1 MSSWRIGRTARHCLA
16 AAWSLQLAFGL
27 PGVFWGEGPETA
39 SAQEIIRRART
50 VFGRNAPDEAMV
62 GVQPPTDRTLSR
74 GMQRA
79 QESIAGGEYSQ
90 AIRFLDEI
98 LGRDEDFFVEL
109 GEAGEYSGMK
119 QAARRL
125 IRDLPPEGRQSY
137 ENSYG
142 AEAQRQLEAAIASG
156 DSAALAKISQRYL
169 FTPAGYEAAL
179 LLAMDEAD
187 AGRHFSAALAY
198 EQLLEAPEAARRF
211 EPSLSIRAASSWLA
225 AGEEE
230 KARKILENLLAHGE
244 QSIEIA
250 GRTRKF
256 DSQAAAIEWLREV
269 VGEPAGM
276 VAQQERQ
283 WLTYRGNAARNGS
296 VNGGLPHLRVRWE
309 VRLLGPPRLET
320 IFENLIAEF
329 IRTEQPMPVAGNV
342 IAAGDYIVTRTPQG
356 VLAVDFRTGKLVWR
370 SQPQREKT
378 LDDLIQS
385 SLNGDEQSGSPE
397 PLRAFAR
404 RVWEDYLYGVVSSDG
419 DRIYAVNN
427 LNMPAALQY
436 DMSPM
441 MGGDIPADRIATNRL
456 TAYDLATQGK
466 LLWEIDGQQADGDLA
481 GTFFLGAPLA
491 VGQSLYVLGEAK
503 SAVYLIALNRETG
516 AVEWQQ
522 QLASLEASVQLDLRR
537 RLQSLSP
544 SYEGGILV
552 CPTGSGVV
560 MGIDLAKRSFAW
572 AYRFDAQSTIPNM
585 YQGGRDDGNPFNAA
599 NRWTDNAVAIADG
612 KVVLT
617 PPESTSLHCVELQSG
632 KLLWKAKRDDM
643 KRLAC
648 IEEGRVLLIGN
659 RKAKA
664 LTLSDGKPAWKKET
678 LGFAS
683 GAFPAGTGFV
693 SDGKYFL
700 PLTSAEVIAIDLA
713 GGRVVARTA
722 PADGAPLGNLICH
735 RGSVISQNGK
745 YLDCYDQI
753 DVLRKRSVRT
763 LQENP
768 SDVEALRTLGEV
780 AFNEG
785 RLGDA
790 IRMLEQAYRAAPD
803 ELETREV
810 LAECLAE
817 ALDADFAGNR
827 EKLLLLQELKDGGVA
842 RQMATLRI
850 EAKGMLEVG
859 EPLISADACL
869 KLYRLSGPADEL
881 MPVSRDH
888 QTTAA
893 RWVQAQLAAIWE
905 AANDEQRATLKSR
918 IDNELASLGA
928 EPRGE
933 PLERTLA
940 FFGNLPMTESLR
952 LLCARE
958 LALAGQSLEAQQMFL
973 DLVDSEDLRIHR
985 EAVGRIAWQLHEA
998 GLHSLATAYD
1008 AELAGPLA
1016 DEICFDEFTGNALVA
1031 RWKDATP
1038 VDPNTWPHGRVTVAE
1053 AQTTPSMGARMR
1065 MPTVGIR
1072 MERTDSILGYSSPQF
1087 SQRGGEV
1094 LLTDNYGQ
1102 EFFRTNLE
1110 AENQGMYRYN
1120 PGNYYGVSRGNLLVV
1135 SFGTQLAAFNTLSAT
1150 DALAPSVMWRT
1161 SIVTN
1166 LNYDQPF
1173 PQSSSGG
1180 DTARPGSNRAPRAA
1194 DADGKLIG
1202 VIGPVTS
1209 RGVIFQDQ
1217 RRLVCLD
1224 PTSGNVRWSR
1234 TDVPRG
1240 CELFGDDDYLFAIPP
1255 GKTEARVYSTVDGR
1269 QLGKRAVP
1277 PFREQVVS
1285 IGRKL
1290 LRWKTAG
1297 AQATLS
1303 SVDAW
1308 SGETEWSREFGS
1320 GAAIDVDQSR
1330 YVSIVDGKGRVVILD
1345 GTNGE
1350 TLVDYQTP
1358 DALRADEL
1366 HLRVGQ
1372 DDFLL
1377 LVRGPASMNR
1387 GPTMQGFTPDSPVID
1402 GVAMLFSRH
1411 SGEMRWNRPAEIEQ
1425 QAYTSNQPVDLPFIL
1440 FSGRLTREGNTG
1452 QQTAMLVLD
1461 KATGRAIM
1469 RRDDLPMNNGGMVL
1483 ARISDAAQHQAVIET
1498 AGKTFLLQFTDQR
1511 RPPEPPSLAEVESE
1525 RKTSGGGLMG
1535 ILFKFGRE

>member
-1 MSSWRIGRTARHCLA
+1 MA
-16 AAWSLQLAFGL
+16 
-27 PGVFWGEGPETA
+27 
-39 SAQEIIRRART
+39 
-50 VFGRNAPDEAMV
+50 

-79 QESIAGGEYSQ
+79 EESIAGGEYSQ

-98 LGRDEDFFVEL
+98 LGRDEDFFVET
-109 GEAGEYSGMK
+109 GDAGEYSGMK

-125 IRDLPPEGRQSY
+125 LRDLPPEGRQSY
-137 ENSYG
+137 EESYG
-142 AEAQRQLEAAIASG
+142 AEAQRQLEGAIASG
-156 DSAALAKISQRYL
+156 DATALAKVSQRYL

-198 EQLLEAPEAARRF
+198 EQLLDAPEAARRF

-230 KARKILENLLAHGE
+230 KAREILDQLIARGE

-250 GRTRKF
+250 GRTRKL
-256 DSQAAAIEWLREV
+256 DSQAAAIEWLRSV
-269 VGEPAGM
+269 VGEPTGAI
-276 VAQQERQ
+276 AQQERQ

-320 IFENLIAEF
+320 IFENLVAEF
-329 IRTEQPMPVAGNV
+329 IRSEQPAPVASNV
-342 IAAGDYIVTRTPQG
+342 VAAGDYIVTRTPQG

-370 SQPQREKT
+370 SQPQREQT
-378 LDDLIQS
+378 LDNLMQS
-385 SLNGDEQSGSPE
+385 SLSGDEQAGNPE

-419 DRIYAVNN
+419 ERIYVVNN
-427 LNMPAALQY
+427 LNMPANQQY
-436 DMSPM
+436 EVSPM
-441 MGGDIPADRIATNRL
+441 LGGDASADRTATNRL

-466 LLWEIDGQQADGDLA
+466 LLWEIDGQRTDGELP

-491 VGQSLYVLGEAK
+491 VGQSLYVLGEAR
-503 SAVYLIALNRETG
+503 SAVYLIALDRETG
-516 AVEWQQ
+516 VVEWQQ

-552 CPTGSGVV
+552 CPTGAGVV
-560 MGIDLAKRSFAW
+560 MGVDLAKRSFAW
-572 AYRFDAQSTIPNM
+572 AYRFDSQSSLPNF
-585 YQGGRDDGNPFNAA
+585 YPGRDAGNPFNPA
-599 NRWTDNAVAIADG
+599 NNWTDNAVAIADG
-612 KVVLT
+612 KVLLT
-617 PPESTSLHCVELQSG
+617 PPESTSLHCLELDSG
-632 KLLWKAKRDDM
+632 KLLWKTKRDEM

-648 IEEGRVLLIGN
+648 VEGGRVLLVGN

-664 LTLSDGKPAWKKET
+664 LLLENGKPAWKKET
-678 LGFAS
+678 LGFAN

-693 SDGKYFL
+693 SNGKYFL

-713 GGRVVARTA
+713 DGRVAARTA

-735 RGSVISQNGK
+735 RGSVISQNGE

-753 DVLRKRSVRT
+753 DVLRKRSERT
-763 LQENP
+763 LKENP
-768 SDVEALRTLGEV
+768 DDVAALRTLGEV

-785 RLGDA
+785 RLSDA
-790 IRMLEQAYRAAPD
+790 ITLLEHAYRAAPD

-810 LAECLAE
+810 LAESLSE
-817 ALDADFAGNR
+817 ALDVDFAGNR
-827 EKLLLLQELKDGGVA
+827 DRLTLLQELTDGGVA
-842 RQMATLRI
+842 RRVATLRI
-850 EAKGMLEVG
+850 EAKGLFEVG
-859 EPLISADACL
+859 ELLASADACL
-869 KLYRLSGPADEL
+869 KLYKLPEPADEL
-881 MPVSRDH
+881 MPISRGH

-905 AANDEQRATLKSR
+905 AANDEQRGELKSR
-918 IDNELASLGA
+918 IDNELAGLGA

-933 PLERTLA
+933 ALDRSLA

-952 LLCARE
+952 LLKARE
-958 LALAGQSLEAQQMFL
+958 LALAGQSLSAQQIFL
-973 DLVDSEDLRIHR
+973 DLADSAEPRVHR

-998 GLHSLATAYD
+998 GLHTLATAYD

-1016 DEICFDEFTGNALVA
+1016 DEVCFDEFTGRALVA
-1031 RWKDATP
+1031 RWKEATP
-1038 VDPNTWPHGRVTVAE
+1038 TDPNDWPQGRVIVAE
-1053 AQTTPSMGARMR
+1053 AQTAPSMGARMR
-1065 MPTVGIR
+1065 SPTFGIR

-1087 SQRGGEV
+1087 AQRGSEV
-1094 LLTDNYGQ
+1094 LVTDNYGQ
-1102 EFFRTNLE
+1102 EFFRSNLE
-1110 AENQGMYRYN
+1110 GENQSIYRSF
-1120 PGNYYGVSRGNLLVV
+1120 PGNFYSVSRGNLLVV
-1135 SFGTQLAAFNTLSAT
+1135 SLGTQLAAFNTLSAT
-1150 DALAPSVMWRT
+1150 DALAPSLMWRAN
-1161 SIVTN
+1161 IVTN
-1166 LNYDQPF
+1166 LNYDQPIA
-1173 PQSSSGG
+1173 QGNAGG
-1180 DTARPGSNRAPRAA
+1180 NAARPGSYRAARAA
-1194 DADGKLIG
+1194 DAEGKPVG

-1224 PTSGNVRWSR
+1224 PTTGEVRWSR

-1255 GKTEARVYSTVDGR
+1255 DKIEARVYSTVDGR
-1269 QLGKRAVP
+1269 FLGKRVTK

-1285 IGRKL
+1285 IGRNL
-1290 LRWKTAG
+1290 LCWKTSG
-1297 AQATLS
+1297 SKATLTS
-1303 SVDAW
+1303 LDIW
-1308 SGETEWSREFGS
+1308 TGEVEWSQEFAS
-1320 GAAIDVDQSR
+1320 GAAIDVDMGR
-1330 YVSIVDGKGRVVILD
+1330 YVAVADGKGRVVIVD

-1350 TLVDYQTP
+1350 TLVDYQAP
-1358 DALRADEL
+1358 ESLRADEL

-1377 LVRGPASMNR
+1377 LVRGPSSMNR
-1387 GPTMQGFTPDSPVID
+1387 GPEMQGFTMMESPVIN
-1402 GVAMLFSRH
+1402 GNALLFDRR

-1425 QAYTSNQPVDLPFIL
+1425 QAYPLNQPVDLPFIL
-1440 FSGRLTREGNTG
+1440 FAGHLQREGNAG
-1452 QQTAMLVLD
+1452 PRTALLALD

-1469 RRDDLPMNNGGMVL
+1469 RRDDLPMNNGGTIV
-1483 ARISDAAQHQAVIET
+1483 ARISDAAQHQAVVET
-1498 AGKTFLLQFTDQR
+1498 AGRTFLLQYTDQH

-1525 RKTSGGGLMG
+1525 RKASGGGLMG